1 MPQVASFSAFQCASA
16 VSVDTVSYRVA
27 AVQHEGYYCLMSR
40 DDARE
45 SLRLHKLQ
53 KLADAHLSAAV
64 EAGSYIRARRAAQMI
79 ELLDQRLNTVA
90 MQRVSPYSNID

>member
-1 MPQVASFSAFQCASA
+1 M
-16 VSVDTVSYRVA
+16 
-27 AVQHEGYYCLMSR
+27 GW

-45 SLRLHKLQ
+45 SLRLYKLQ

-64 EAGSYIRARRAAQMI
+64 EAGNQTLARRAARQV
-79 ELLDQRLNTVA
+79 ELLDQRLNTIA